1 MSALVLPMIQPGWL
15 YLMTNPAM
23 PGLVK
28 VGMTTRSP
36 EERAQELAST
46 GVPMPFTVAAAWAVD
61 DVRAAERAAHAALA
75 RHRVDDAR
83 EWFRLSADQAIA
95 ALGRFDGHRPARRVW
110 RKVRGVVE
118 AFGWLSLVLVLAGVM
133 IGGQP

>member
-1 MSALVLPMIQPGWL
+1 MSAQVLPMIQPGWL

-46 GVPMPFTVAAAWAVD
+46 GVPMPFTVAAAWPVD
-61 DVRAAERAAHAALA
+61 DVRAAESAAHAALA

-95 ALGRFDGHRPARRVW
+95 ALGRFDGHQPAPRVW
-110 RKVRGVVE
+110 RIVRGAVE
-118 AFGWLSLVLVLAGVM
+118 AFGWLSLLLVAVGLM